1 VRVTNTLN
9 QENLYYK
16 ISSYT
21 KGDFN
26 MFKTRDLVEAG
37 LLLAIGIILPTVF
50 HMTGI
55 NGAVFL
61 PMHIPV
67 IISGFILGPVL
78 GSIIGFITPFINHS
92 LTGMPQTPVL
102 WIMMIELT
110 VYGLLS
116 GLLYNKMKINLMLS
130 LIISMIGGR
139 IGAAFTLLILA
150 NGFGITMPP
159 IRAYIYGM
167 TLAAIPGII
176 IQIILIPI
184 LIKAYN
190 TIDN

>member
-1 VRVTNTLN
+1 MRVTNTLN

>member
-1 VRVTNTLN
+1 MI
-9 QENLYYK
+9 K
-16 ISSYT
+16 T
-21 KGDFN
+21 K
-26 MFKTRDLVEAG
+26 DLVKAG

-67 IISGFILGPVL
+67 IISGFILGPML

-92 LTGMPQTPVL
+92 LTGMPPTPVL
-102 WIMMIELT
+102 WIMMVELT

-116 GLLYNKMKINLMLS
+116 GLLYRKVKVNLMLS

-139 IGAAFTLLILA
+139 ISAALTLLILA

-159 IRAYIYGM
+159 IKAYIYGM
-167 TLAAIPGII
+167 TLTAIPGII
-176 IQIILIPI
+176 IQIVLIPI
-184 LIKAYN
+184 LMKAYWA
-190 TIDN
+190 IDN

>member
-1 VRVTNTLN
+1 
-9 QENLYYK
+9 
-16 ISSYT
+16 
-21 KGDFN
+21 